1 MPLIAKDISVNMSQ
15 TDTPQTSPALLFGE
29 SDAMRYTNHTAL
41 VDCMNQIRPGVNA
54 YDPIGNPS
62 AIDRTGFDYWVNQQ
76 STTVPEI
83 TVIGGFIASQEYHDR
98 FLP

>member
-1 MPLIAKDISVNMSQ
+1 MTKNLS
-15 TDTPQTSPALLFGE
+15 LLFGE
-29 SDAMRYTNHTAL
+29 RDAIRMTDHMVL
-41 VDCMNQIRPGVNA
+41 VETMNQVRRGVNA

-62 AIDRTGFDYWVNQQ
+62 TIDRTGFDYWVNQQ